1 MSGSTHPSKKATEPM
16 TTITTALPHVCG
28 EDVLPIRLSARELD
42 RKLRAQVAL
51 IAESVETFG
60 ALVREAKASQ
70 IHTELG
76 YPSWPAYFVSVVGGA
91 MPKLRIADRRE
102 VVALLAGTGLSDYA
116 ISKAL
121 GIGYSTVARDLT
133 FRPAERRDTV
143 GLDGKRYKASKV
155 RGRKPV
161 KPRADRKA
169 AKLQSA
175 AQGLKTAI
183 AEFLA
188 TVDGCSPAKAKALAA
203 QVLGDANHALGS
215 LEQFFE
221 WLDQIPGSLSHG
233 SCRRPG
239 PLELVGITT
248 TTSFR

>member
-1 MSGSTHPSKKATEPM
+1 M
-16 TTITTALPHVCG
+16 TTMTTALAHVCS
-28 EDVLPIRLSARELD
+28 EDVLPIGLSARELD
-42 RKLRAQVAL
+42 RKLRAQVQC
-51 IAESVETFG
+51 IAESLETFG

-76 YPSWPAYFVSVVGGA
+76 YPSWPAYLVSVVGGV

-102 VVALLAGTGLSDYA
+102 IVALLAGTGLSDYA

-169 AKLQSA
+169 SKLQSA
-175 AQGLKTAI
+175 AQGLHKAI

-188 TVDGCSPAKAKALAA
+188 AMDGCSPTIAKVLAR
-203 QVLGDANHALGS
+203 QVLGDANEALGA
-215 LEQFFE
+215 LEGFYEFVDH
-221 WLDQIPGSLSHG
+221 LPGSG
-233 SCRRPG
+233 
-239 PLELVGITT
+239 LELVGLRGKL
-248 TTSFR
+248 TSRDWIRGPRMAGATHDALRL

>member
-1 MSGSTHPSKKATEPM
+1 M
-16 TTITTALPHVCG
+16 TIDNSIAFPIGLP
-28 EDVLPIRLSARELD
+28 ARELD
-42 RKLRAQVAL
+42 RRLRAHVQC
-51 IAESVETFG
+51 IAESMESFG
-60 ALVREAKASQ
+60 ALVREAKASN
-70 IHTELG
+70 IHLELG
-76 YPSWPAYFVSVVGGA
+76 YPSWPAYFVSVVGGV

-102 VVALLAGTGLSDYA
+102 IVALLAGTGLSDYA

-133 FRPAERRDTV
+133 FRPAAELTDVV
-143 GLDGKRYKASKV
+143 GLDGKRYEAQKI
-155 RGRKPV
+155 RGRKPP

-175 AQGLKTAI
+175 AQGLRTAI
-183 AEFLA
+183 TEFLA

-203 QVLGDANHALGS
+203 QVLSDANRALGS

>member
-1 MSGSTHPSKKATEPM
+1 M
-16 TTITTALPHVCG
+16 TTTTALPHACS
-28 EDVLPIRLSARELD
+28 EDVLPIGLSARELD

-60 ALVREAKASQ
+60 ALVREAKARQ

-76 YPSWPAYFVSVVGGA
+76 YPSWPAYFVSLVGGV

-102 VVALLAGTGLSDYA
+102 IVAVLAGTGLSDYA

-121 GIGYSTVARDLT
+121 GIGHTTVARDLT
-133 FRPAERRDTV
+133 FRPAAERRDTV
-143 GLDGKRYKASKV
+143 GLDGKRYNAQKI
-155 RGRKPV
+155 RGRKPM

-175 AQGLKTAI
+175 AQRLRQAI

-188 TVDGCSPAKAKALAA
+188 AMDGCSPTIAKVLAR
-203 QVLGDANHALGS
+203 QVLGDANEALGA
-215 LEQFFE
+215 LEGFYEFVDH
-221 WLDQIPGSLSHG
+221 LPGSG
-233 SCRRPG
+233 
-239 PLELVGITT
+239 LELVGLRGKL
-248 TTSFR
+248 TSRDWIRGPRMAGATHDALRL

>member
-1 MSGSTHPSKKATEPM
+1 M
-16 TTITTALPHVCG
+16 TIDNSIAF
-28 EDVLPIRLSARELD
+28 PIGLSARELD
-42 RKLRAQVAL
+42 RRLRAQVQC
-51 IAESVETFG
+51 IAESMESFG
-60 ALVREAKASQ
+60 ALVREAKASK
-70 IHTELG
+70 IHLELG
-76 YPSWPAYFVSVVGGA
+76 YPSWPAYFVSVVGGV

-102 VVALLAGTGLSDYA
+102 IVALLAGTGLSDYA

-133 FRPAERRDTV
+133 FRPAAERTDVV
-143 GLDGKRYKASKV
+143 GLDGKRYKAQKI
-155 RGRKPV
+155 RGRNPT

-175 AQGLKTAI
+175 AQGLQTAI

-188 TVDGCSPAKAKALAA
+188 TLDGCSPAKAKALAA

>member
-1 MSGSTHPSKKATEPM
+1 
-16 TTITTALPHVCG
+16 V
-28 EDVLPIRLSARELD
+28 
-42 RKLRAQVAL
+42 
-51 IAESVETFG
+51 ESFG
-60 ALVREAKASQ
+60 ALVREAKASK
-70 IHTELG
+70 IHLELG
-76 YPSWPAYFVSVVGGA
+76 YPSWPAYFVSVVGGV

-102 VVALLAGTGLSDYA
+102 IVALLAGTGLSDYA

-133 FRPAERRDTV
+133 LRPAAERTDVV
-143 GLDGKRYKASKV
+143 GLDGKRYKAQKI
-155 RGRKPV
+155 RGRKPA

-175 AQGLKTAI
+175 AQGLQTAI

-188 TVDGCSPAKAKALAA
+188 TLDGCSPAKAKALAA

-239 PLELVGITT
+239 PLELVGIR